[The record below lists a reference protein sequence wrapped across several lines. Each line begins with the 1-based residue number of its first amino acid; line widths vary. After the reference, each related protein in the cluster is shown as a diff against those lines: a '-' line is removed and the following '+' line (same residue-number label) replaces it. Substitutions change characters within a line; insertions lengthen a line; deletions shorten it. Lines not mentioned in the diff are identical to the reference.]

1 MVHPLTLGR
10 PRGSVGGVA
19 PDPAPSAIDRVRA
32 DPRLRTR
39 DDSGVAALVVGGMLW
54 VLALVVMIVA
64 GPSIAERYP
73 GIDVPQWT
81 LVCACGALL
90 TIPGLAIVLARRSRI
105 RRRG

>member
-10 PRGSVGGVA
+10 PRGSVGDVA
-19 PDPAPSAIDRVRA
+19 PDPAPSTIDRVRA

-39 DDSGVAALVVGGMLW
+39 DDSGVAALVVGGVLW
-54 VLALVVMIVA
+54 VLALGVMIVA

-81 LVCACGALL
+81 LVCTCGALL